1 MTQDQ
6 RLYEYL
12 KENSGI
18 TTLEAM
24 SYLGISRLSNVIHDL
39 KSQGIQIVS
48 SYTEYSCGMV
58 PPFQNAGYRRSRKV
72 VPAFRLFA

>member
-1 MTQDQ
+1 MTQEQ

-18 TTLEAM
+18 TTLTAM
-24 SYLGISRLSNVIHDL
+24 NDLGISRLSNVIHDL

-48 SYTEYSCGMV
+48 SYTKSYNRYGEEVMYKV
-58 PPFQNAGYRRSRKV
+58 YQLRSDGDES
-72 VPAFRLFA
+72 